1 MLRLLRL
8 LRQLF
13 RYTVTLLQG
22 RYACYACYACCAVAL
37 VAPAV
42 LLRQS
47 LRQLLRQFSFPFS
60 VFTFPL
66 KKLALCLH
74 NWQIIAIFVSY

>member
-1 MLRLLRL
+1 MPVML
-8 LRQLF
+8 
-13 RYTVTLLQG
+13 VTLL
-22 RYACYACYACCAVAL
+22 RCCVSRCAVML
-37 VAPAV
+37 VALAV

-47 LRQLLRQFSFPFS
+47 LRQLLRQLLRQFSFPLS
-60 VFTFPL
+60 VLTFPFFVRK